1 MVGGPQGLRDR
12 GRVMSEFEYLYWVN
26 LAGDDDFQVP
36 LEWLITEFD
45 LRFLKSMHIC
55 LGAHDAAETR
65 KR

>member
-1 MVGGPQGLRDR
+1 
-12 GRVMSEFEYLYWVN
+12 MSEFEYLYWVN